1 MAIDTFAPINTGVV
15 QNNRSV
21 TKPNKSEPAKPQQS
35 GGLSN
40 KAMLGIGAGIVAAA
54 TIGIL
59 IAKGNFSQAK
69 QVAEHIDF
77 KKAETIEDAIKFGSE
92 HLGIKK
98 YSGFETADLDV
109 LNWVNEGLTN
119 VSNAMKGK
127 AKLPKNVLYMER
139 KGTSLASVTPD
150 KKSLIINKKVYGD
163 LDNAI
168 KNRLESL
175 KDVFYI
181 DKDGL
186 FRVPL
191 EMGGSD
197 MQAISPL
204 IGDYYKFTKG
214 ELKTFDEKLQFFHN
228 MDAIY
233 DSESIFYA
241 APDITLKRLL
251 STPGVKEILDKTGIQ
266 TEASVLSKLSL
277 EDKQDLISDILEAC
291 GKNGQFVGINFKPV
305 SKFDTIYH
313 EMGHLAD
320 NNVNEHAF
328 AAYHNYNTPEKI
340 KALDDWV
347 TNPEIMQAAGSV
359 SDYAQSDAAEFI
371 AETFA
376 RLCDNKEITD
386 EAMALY
392 KKLGGPLP
400 V

>member
-1 MAIDTFAPINTGVV
+1 MAIDTFAPIRNNGVV
-15 QNNRSV
+15 QNNSSI
-21 TKPNKSEPAKPQQS
+21 TKPKNHEPAKPQQS

-40 KAMLGIGAGIVAAA
+40 EAMLGIGAGIVAAA

-59 IAKGNFSQAK
+59 IAKGNCSQAK
-69 QVAEHIDF
+69 QLAEHIDF
-77 KKAETIEDAIKFGSE
+77 KKAETLEDAIKFGQE

-98 YSGFETADLDV
+98 YLGFETADLDV

-127 AKLPKNVLYMER
+127 AKLPKNVLYMED
-139 KGTSLASVTPD
+139 KDIFLAEVTPD

-163 LDNAI
+163 LDNTI

-175 KDVFYI
+175 KGVFYV
-181 DKDGL
+181 KDGH

-191 EMGGSD
+191 AMAGSD

-204 IGDYYKFTKG
+204 IRNYCKFTKG

-233 DSESIFYA
+233 DSRSMIYA

-266 TEASVLSKLSL
+266 TEASVLNKLSL
-277 EDKQDLISDILEAC
+277 EDKQVLISDILKAC

-320 NNVNEHAF
+320 NNMNEHAF
-328 AAYHNYNTPEKI
+328 SAYHNYKTPEKI

-359 SDYAQSDAAEFI
+359 SDYARSDAAEFI

-392 KKLGGPLP
+392 KKLGGPMP